1 MRNSSKE
8 RITKE
13 TQIKLSIDLDNYKES
28 NINTGIGFFDHMLTL
43 LAFHGK
49 ITINIDAKGDLYVD
63 DHHLVEDTGIL
74 LGQAFKEALLDKKG
88 INRYGS
94 ARVVMDEALAVVDLD
109 LSNRGYL
116 VFNASFNRDD
126 INGFSLEMV
135 KEFMYAFG
143 INSGTTLHIN
153 LMYGDNDHHKV
164 EAIFKALGQALKKAI
179 CIVDDRLPSTKG
191 KI

>member
-1 MRNSSKE
+1 
-8 RITKE
+8 
-13 TQIKLSIDLDNYKES
+13 
-28 NINTGIGFFDHMLTL
+28 MLTL

-49 ITINIDAKGDLYVD
+49 FTLNVEAKGDLYVD

-116 VFNASFNRDD
+116 GYNVTLKRND
-126 INGFSLEMV
+126 INGFSLERV
-135 KEFMYAFG
+135 IEFMDALG
-143 INSGTTLHIN
+143 INCGTTLHIN

-164 EAIFKALGQALKKAI
+164 EAIFKALGQALKKAV

>member
-1 MRNSSKE
+1 MRSSSKE
-8 RITKE
+8 RSTKE
-13 TQIKLSIDLDNYKES
+13 TSIKLSIDLDNYQES
-28 NINTGIGFFDHMLTL
+28 NINTGVGFFDHMLTL

-49 ITINIDAKGDLYVD
+49 FTLNVEAKGDLYVD
-63 DHHLVEDTGIL
+63 DHHMIEDTGIL
-74 LGQAFKEALLDKKG
+74 LGQAFKEALQDKKG
-88 INRYGS
+88 IRRYGY
-94 ARVVMDEALAVVDLD
+94 ARVPMDEALAVVDLD

-116 VFNASFNRDD
+116 VYNVDLYRYE

-135 KEFMYAFG
+135 KEFMYAFA

-164 EAIFKALGQALKKAI
+164 EAIFKALGQALKKAVK
-179 CIVDDRLPSTKG
+179 IVDDRLPSTKG

>member
-8 RITKE
+8 RNTKE
-13 TQIKLSIDLDNYKES
+13 TQIKLSIDLDNYVES
-28 NINTGIGFFDHMLTL
+28 NINTGVGFFDHMLTL

-49 ITINIDAKGDLYVD
+49 FTLNVEAKGDLYVD

-116 VFNASFNRDD
+116 VYNVTLNRND

-135 KEFMYAFG
+135 KEFMYAFA

>member
-8 RITKE
+8 RNTKE
-13 TQIKLSIDLDNYKES
+13 TQIKLSIDLDNYVES
-28 NINTGIGFFDHMLTL
+28 NINTGVGFFDHMLTL

-49 ITINIDAKGDLYVD
+49 FTLNVEAKGDLYVD

-74 LGQAFKEALLDKKG
+74 LGQAFKESLLDKKG

-116 VFNASFNRDD
+116 VYNVTLNRND

-135 KEFMYAFG
+135 KEFMYAFA

-164 EAIFKALGQALKKAI
+164 EAIFKALGQALKKAV

>member
-1 MRNSSKE
+1 
-8 RITKE
+8 
-13 TQIKLSIDLDNYKES
+13 
-28 NINTGIGFFDHMLTL
+28 
-43 LAFHGK
+43 
-49 ITINIDAKGDLYVD
+49 
-63 DHHLVEDTGIL
+63 
-74 LGQAFKEALLDKKG
+74 
-88 INRYGS
+88 
-94 ARVVMDEALAVVDLD
+94 MDEALAVVDLD

-116 VFNASFNRDD
+116 VYNVTLNRND

-135 KEFMYAFG
+135 KEFMYAFA

-164 EAIFKALGQALKKAI
+164 EAIFKALGQALKKAV

>member
-1 MRNSSKE
+1 MRSSSKE
-8 RITKE
+8 RSTKE
-13 TQIKLSIDLDNYKES
+13 TSIKLSIDLDNYQES
-28 NINTGIGFFDHMLTL
+28 NINTGVGFFDHMLTL

-49 ITINIDAKGDLYVD
+49 FTLNVEAKGDLYVD
-63 DHHLVEDTGIL
+63 DHHMIEDTGIL
-74 LGQAFKEALLDKKG
+74 LGQAFKEALQDKKG
-88 INRYGS
+88 IRRYGY
-94 ARVVMDEALAVVDLD
+94 ARVPMDEALAVVDLD

-116 VFNASFNRDD
+116 VYNVDLYRYE

-135 KEFMYAFG
+135 KEFMYAFA

-164 EAIFKALGQALKKAI
+164 EAIFKALWQALKKAVK
-179 CIVDDRLPSTKG
+179 IVDDRLPSTKG

>member
-8 RITKE
+8 RNTKE
-13 TQIKLSIDLDNYKES
+13 TQIKLSIDLDNYVES
-28 NINTGIGFFDHMLTL
+28 NINTGVGFFDHMLTL

-49 ITINIDAKGDLYVD
+49 FTLNVEAKGDLYVD

-74 LGQAFKEALLDKKG
+74 LGQAFKESLLDKKG

-116 VFNASFNRDD
+116 VYNVTLNRND

-135 KEFMYAFG
+135 KEFMYAFA

>member
-1 MRNSSKE
+1 MRSSSKE
-8 RITKE
+8 RSTKE
-13 TQIKLSIDLDNYKES
+13 TSIKLSIDLDNYQES
-28 NINTGIGFFDHMLTL
+28 NINTDVGFFDHMLTL

-49 ITINIDAKGDLYVD
+49 FTLNVEAKGDLYVD
-63 DHHLVEDTGIL
+63 DHHMIEDTGIL
-74 LGQAFKEALLDKKG
+74 LGQAFKEALQDKKG
-88 INRYGS
+88 IRRYGY
-94 ARVVMDEALAVVDLD
+94 ARVPMDEALAVVDLD

-116 VFNASFNRDD
+116 VYNVDLYRYE

-135 KEFMYAFG
+135 KEFMYAFA

-164 EAIFKALGQALKKAI
+164 EAIFKALGQALKKAVK
-179 CIVDDRLPSTKG
+179 IVDDRLPSTKG

>member
-1 MRNSSKE
+1 MRSSSKE
-8 RITKE
+8 RNTKE
-13 TQIKLSIDLDNYKES
+13 TQIKLSIDLDNYEDS
-28 NINTGIGFFDHMLTL
+28 NINIGVGFFDHMLTL

-49 ITINIDAKGDLYVD
+49 FTLNVEANGDLYVD
-63 DHHLVEDTGIL
+63 DHHMIEDTGIL
-74 LGQAFKEALLDKKG
+74 LGQAFKEALQDKKG
-88 INRYGS
+88 IRRYGY
-94 ARVVMDEALAVVDLD
+94 ARVPMDEALAVVDLD

-116 VFNASFNRDD
+116 VYNVDLYRYE

-135 KEFMYAFG
+135 KEFMYAFA

-164 EAIFKALGQALKKAI
+164 EAIFKALGQALKKAVK
-179 CIVDDRLPSTKG
+179 IVDDRLPSTKG

>member
-8 RITKE
+8 RNTKE
-13 TQIKLSIDLDNYKES
+13 TQIKLSIDLDNYVES
-28 NINTGIGFFDHMLTL
+28 NINTGVGFFDHMLTL

-49 ITINIDAKGDLYVD
+49 FTLNVEAKGDLYVD

-74 LGQAFKEALLDKKG
+74 LGQAFKESLLDKKG

-116 VFNASFNRDD
+116 VYNVTLNRHD

-135 KEFMYAFG
+135 KEFMYAFA

-164 EAIFKALGQALKKAI
+164 EAIFKALGQALKKAV

>member
-8 RITKE
+8 RNTKE
-13 TQIKLSIDLDNYKES
+13 TQIKLSIDLDNYVES
-28 NINTGIGFFDHMLTL
+28 NINTGVGFFDHMLTL

-49 ITINIDAKGDLYVD
+49 FTLNVEAKGDLYVD

-74 LGQAFKEALLDKKG
+74 LGQAFKESLLDKKG

-116 VFNASFNRDD
+116 VYNVTLNRND

-135 KEFMYAFG
+135 KEFMYAFA

-164 EAIFKALGQALKKAI
+164 EAIFKALGQALKKAVK
-179 CIVDDRLPSTKG
+179 IVDDRLPSTKG

>member
-1 MRNSSKE
+1 MRSSSKE
-8 RITKE
+8 RSTKE
-13 TQIKLSIDLDNYKES
+13 TSIKLSIDLDNYQES
-28 NINTGIGFFDHMLTL
+28 NINTGVGFFDHMLTL

-49 ITINIDAKGDLYVD
+49 FTLNVEANGDLYVD
-63 DHHLVEDTGIL
+63 DHHMIEDTGIL
-74 LGQAFKEALLDKKG
+74 LGQAFKEALQDKKG
-88 INRYGS
+88 IRRYGY
-94 ARVVMDEALAVVDLD
+94 ARVPMDEALAVVDLD

-116 VFNASFNRDD
+116 VYNVDLYRYE

-135 KEFMYAFG
+135 KEFMYAFA

-164 EAIFKALGQALKKAI
+164 EAIFKALGQALKKAVK
-179 CIVDDRLPSTKG
+179 IVDDRLPSTKG

>member
-1 MRNSSKE
+1 MRSSSKE
-8 RITKE
+8 RSTKE
-13 TQIKLSIDLDNYKES
+13 TSIKLSIDLDNYQES
-28 NINTGIGFFDHMLTL
+28 NINTGVGFFDHMLTL

-49 ITINIDAKGDLYVD
+49 FTLNVEAKGDLYVD
-63 DHHLVEDTGIL
+63 DHHMIEDTGIL
-74 LGQAFKEALLDKKG
+74 LGQAFKEALQDKKG
-88 INRYGS
+88 IRRYGY
-94 ARVVMDEALAVVDLD
+94 ARVPMDEALAVVDLD

-116 VFNASFNRDD
+116 VYNVDLYRYE

-135 KEFMYAFG
+135 KEFMYTFA

-164 EAIFKALGQALKKAI
+164 EAIFKALGQALKKAVK
-179 CIVDDRLPSTKG
+179 IVDDRLPSTKG

>member
-8 RITKE
+8 RNTKE
-13 TQIKLSIDLDNYKES
+13 TQIKLSIDLDNYVES
-28 NINTGIGFFDHMLTL
+28 NINTGVGFFDHMLTL

-49 ITINIDAKGDLYVD
+49 FTLNVEAKGDLYVD

-116 VFNASFNRDD
+116 VYNVTLNRND

-135 KEFMYAFG
+135 KEFMYAFA

-164 EAIFKALGQALKKAI
+164 EAIFKALGQALKKAV